1 MILCRQLLSF
11 TGNNDRSYMSS
22 MPSETVICERLAAGD
37 GDAFTWLYEHYQPKL
52 FLFVYPLTGF
62 SRQDTDEVVQDIFVK
77 LWLRK
82 ETLVTVQSLQAYLFM
97 MAKNRLYDLRMAAAR
112 QSKARD
118 VLAQQQDDAHT
129 DVQEKVQFNEYHEIA
144 RRAIAG
150 LTPQRR
156 RIFLLRNESG
166 LSLDDIA
173 MELHIS
179 KFAVKKQLY
188 EAVRDVKTYLK
199 KHAGLDAALLALL
212 FTSLK

>member
-1 MILCRQLLSF
+1 MNSV
-11 TGNNDRSYMSS
+11 
-22 MPSETVICERLAAGD
+22 PSETVICERLAAGD
-37 GDAFTWLYEHYQPKL
+37 EDAFTWLYEHYQPKL
-52 FLFVYPLTGF
+52 FLFVFPLTGF

-97 MAKNRLYDLRMAAAR
+97 MAKNRLYDLRMAAVR

-118 VLAQQQDDAHT
+118 VLLQQQPEAHS

-144 RRAIAG
+144 RRAIDG

-156 RIFLLRNESG
+156 RIFLLRNEGG

-173 MELHIS
+173 IELNIS

-199 KHAGLDAALLALL
+199 KHAGLDAVMLTLI

>member
-1 MILCRQLLSF
+1 
-11 TGNNDRSYMSS
+11 MSS
-22 MPSETVICERLAAGD
+22 EIVICERLAAGD
-37 GDAFTWLYEHYQPKL
+37 EDAFTWLYEHYQPKL
-52 FLFVYPLTGF
+52 YLFVFPLTGF

-112 QSKARD
+112 QSKARE
-118 VLAQQQDDAHT
+118 VLLQRQEEAHA
-129 DVQEKVQFNEYHEIA
+129 DVQEKVQFNEYHEMA

-156 RIFLLRNESG
+156 RIFMLRNEGG

-173 MELHIS
+173 IELNIS

-188 EAVRDVKTYLK
+188 EAVKEVKTYLK
-199 KHAGLDAALLALL
+199 KHAGLDAVLLALI
-212 FTSLK
+212 FNSLK